1 MMMRL
6 LLTTGLAVLCLSQA
20 SDARARKRKAAPVR
34 PPVADTLPEGFFAPE
49 SSYSGKTTYYR
60 NVGRGS
66 CSFPAGDVY
75 TAAMNRHQYAK
86 ASLCG
91 SCIEATG
98 PKGSVIARVIDICP
112 GCPPGGV
119 DLSQEAFA
127 RIAPLSM
134 GRATVR
140 WKFAECPNDTQ
151 MTVHRMGKKDR
162 GQISLQVRRHAVPL
176 KSVEVLS
183 DTGWMRLQRQSYN
196 RFVGRG
202 FPSAPWTLRL
212 TDAWDRSVTDS
223 GVTVANE
230 GVVPLSVRFPGIPR
244 RVDSLLVRRDAGQ
257 DLPIPQ

>member
-1 MMMRL
+1 MRL
-6 LLTTGLAVLCLSQA
+6 LLTTGLAVLCLSQVT
-20 SDARARKRKAAPVR
+20 DARARKRKAASVVR
-34 PPVADTLPEGFFAPE
+34 PPVADTLPQGFFAPE
-49 SSYSGKTTYYR
+49 SSYSGRSTYYR
-60 NVGRGS
+60 NVGRGA
-66 CSFPAGDVY
+66 CSLPAGDVY

-91 SCIEATG
+91 SCIEASG

-112 GCPPGGV
+112 GCLPGTL

-127 RIAPLSM
+127 KIAPLSM

-151 MTVHRMGKKDR
+151 MTVHRKGKKDR

-202 FPSAPWTLRL
+202 FPAAPWTLRL

-223 GVTVANE
+223 GVTVTHEDTA
-230 GVVPLSVRFPGIPR
+230 PLSVRFPAIPR
-244 RVDSLLVRRDAGQ
+244 RIDSLLVQGDARQ
-257 DLPIPQ
+257 DLSIPQ